1 MESLGTYLGLKQI
14 HLIWKVLCMAP
25 WDKFNRCYYAWMI
38 LVFGLNILFVSTVV
52 LDVVFC
58 GDYKCGLN
66 NMPIYLSALCKVVQC
81 LIMALVR
88 KKLLQLENLFHT
100 LDENVTL
107 PEDQIVAKKAIE
119 KGQRMVKYFII
130 VCLFAVYNKILGFL
144 FTSRETLI
152 LPLWSPFDQH
162 IVIKFMYEYIITH
175 FLVLEAT
182 VGAMYSPIGFLLLNA
197 RLKILSQQLLRIGA
211 GERECHT
218 QSNIASFI
226 ERHITVLKI
235 YKILDEALSKMYFVQ
250 LLISSIEMCILATSI
265 VSNSVVHSCLCIG
278 TFV

>member
-119 KGQRMVKYFII
+119 KG
-130 VCLFAVYNKILGFL
+130 
-144 FTSRETLI
+144 
-152 LPLWSPFDQH
+152 
-162 IVIKFMYEYIITH
+162 
-175 FLVLEAT
+175 
-182 VGAMYSPIGFLLLNA
+182 
-197 RLKILSQQLLRIGA
+197 
-211 GERECHT
+211 
-218 QSNIASFI
+218 
-226 ERHITVLKI
+226 
-235 YKILDEALSKMYFVQ
+235 
-250 LLISSIEMCILATSI
+250 
-265 VSNSVVHSCLCIG
+265 
-278 TFV
+278 